1 MRNMMDGTV
10 TGQGA
15 GTAAAISIKVSSQEI
30 KEIDSIQQTIT
41 WYAGGGEHPGG
52 GREKGAG
59 GAGQARSKDPLKS
72 TGQIQRH
79 LK

>member
-41 WYAGGGEHPGG
+41 
-52 GREKGAG
+52 
-59 GAGQARSKDPLKS
+59 
-72 TGQIQRH
+72 
-79 LK
+79 